1 MMNTKRLIACFALAF
16 AALALCVTSAG
27 AQGRATLR
35 GAVKDEAGAVIVGA
49 TVTLT
54 DASGAQKTATSGAD
68 GGFTFTGLTPGKYLI
83 RAEAT
88 GFAQSD
94 DIDVEVTT
102 ARRDPISISMKIAE
116 IQSEVKVESNPPI
129 STDPTQN
136 ANQQVLTGKDIEALP
151 DDPDELAAALQALA
165 GPQIGPGGGQ
175 IFIDGF
181 SGANLPPKESIR
193 EIRIN
198 QNPFAAE
205 NDQPTGRID
214 ILTKPGTDKF
224 RGSLNLAF
232 TDESLNSR
240 NPFAVSSSKR
250 SPYQQRQY
258 GGSLSGPVIKNKASF
273 FLEVNRNETNDN
285 DLIRATVLGPGFT
298 VQQFGVGLLVPRRVT
313 NISPR
318 IEYAIN
324 SRNTF
329 IARYS
334 FNRNESANNGLGGFS
349 LPERGYRFQS
359 TNQNIQL
366 TETAVI
372 NAKTINETRFQF
384 ARNTNE
390 SFGTNSIPTLS
401 VSGSF
406 AGCAITATNCSSVGH
421 AISERNS
428 WELNN
433 FTQIQDGM
441 HTFKFG
447 GRIRGVHIDD
457 TSPGNFGGAW
467 NVTGGFGPQFDAS
480 NNPVAGTNVL
490 LSSIE
495 RYRRTALILSQG
507 LNAAQLAYCNSAG
520 GGTLAQCIRYLGG
533 GASQFSINA
542 GNPNATVSQTD
553 FGVYAQDDWRVRP
566 NLTFSYGI
574 RYENQTNIASKFN
587 IAPRVAFAWS
597 PGAGANST
605 KPPKTVIRGGVGL
618 FYNRFGEGQTLT
630 SHRFNGSN
638 ELQYVITDPAVILGR
653 PPTPAEQAANPSFS
667 FLNQF
672 PVVPTSAQLAIVPAT
687 QQTIWRVAP
696 NLQAPEFYLGGMQ
709 VERQLPKNFTAVVG
723 VYSLRILHVIRA
735 RDINAPLGPTF
746 TTRPQPGL
754 GDIYQ
759 FESSAQFHQNQVFV
773 QLNSRLNPR
782 ISLSAGYFLSKTT
795 NDADGQGAGN
805 LLPMNS
811 YDLSGEFGRASFDV
825 RHRFTLFGTYNS
837 PWWKLVFNPFII
849 ASSGAPFNITTGQ
862 DLNLDR
868 AYNERPTF
876 AQLNAFCTNPIN
888 TPRCTGFDY
897 SSTASAFIPRNYGNG
912 PGFWRVDMTV
922 SRTFTWGGEKAQA
935 ANSRGNNGRGGAGG
949 AGGRSGPSIGGGA
962 ARVGGG
968 PGGGGEGGGGGRGP
982 GGGGPGGF
990 GGGGGGGAGKY
1001 SLNVSLN
1008 AQNLL
1013 NHVNLSSPVGVLTSP
1028 NFGQALSVAGG
1039 FGGPFGGGFGGST
1052 GAGNRRIY
1060 VRMRFTF

>member
-1 MMNTKRLIACFALAF
+1 MVLKKRNLMMNTKRLIACLALAIAVM
-16 AALALCVTSAG
+16 AASLVVVN
-27 AQGRATLR
+27 AQARATLR
-35 GAVKDEAGAVIVGA
+35 GSVKDEVGAVLVGA

-68 GGFTFTGLTPGKYLI
+68 GSFAFTGLTPGKYLI

-94 DIDVEVTT
+94 DIDVDVTA
-102 ARRDPISISMKIAE
+102 ARREPIVITLKIAE

-129 STDPTQN
+129 STDPN
-136 ANQQVLTGKDIEALP
+136 SNGNQQVLTGKDIEALP

-165 GPQIGPGGGQ
+165 GPQVGPGGGQ

-205 NDQPTGRID
+205 NDQPSGRID

-224 RGSLNLAF
+224 RGSLNLNF

-250 SPYQQRQY
+250 SPYQVRQY
-258 GGSLSGPVIKNKASF
+258 GGSVSGPIIKNKASF
-273 FLEVNRNETNDN
+273 FLELNRNETDDN
-285 DLIRATVLGPGFT
+285 ELIRATVLGPGFT
-298 VQQFGVGLLVPRRVT
+298 IQQLGLGFLLPRRNT

-318 IEYAIN
+318 LEYAIN

-334 FNRNESANNGLGGFS
+334 FNRNEAKNNGVGNFS
-349 LPERGYRFQS
+349 LPERGFNFQS

-366 TETAVI
+366 TETAVL

-384 ARNTNE
+384 ARNSNE
-390 SFGTNSIPTLS
+390 SLGTNTIPTLN
-401 VSGSF
+401 VSAAFS
-406 AGCAITATNCSSVGH
+406 GCAVVAANCSSVGH
-421 AISERNS
+421 AINERNS

-433 FTQIQDGM
+433 FTQIQHGM
-441 HTFKFG
+441 HTIKFG
-447 GRIRGVHIDD
+447 GRLRGVHIDD

-467 NVTGGFGPQFDAS
+467 NITGGFGPQFDAS
-480 NNPVAGTNVL
+480 NNPIAGTNVL
-490 LSSIE
+490 LNSIE
-495 RYRRTALILSQG
+495 RYRRTALIMSQG
-507 LNAAQLAYCNSAG
+507 LTAQQQAYCGAA
-520 GGTLAQCIRYLGG
+520 TVAQCIRFLGG
-533 GASQFSINA
+533 GASQFSINS

-553 FGVYAQDDWRVRP
+553 AGVYAQDDWRVRP
-566 NLTFSYGI
+566 NFTLSYGF
-574 RYENQTNIASKFN
+574 RYENQTNINSKFN
-587 IAPRVAFAWS
+587 FAPRLAFAWS
-597 PGAGANST
+597 PGGGANST
-605 KPPKTVIRGGVGL
+605 KPPKMVIRGGAGL
-618 FYNRFGEGQTLT
+618 FYNRFSEGQTLL
-630 SHRFNGSN
+630 SRRFNGSN
-638 ELQYVITDPAVILGR
+638 ELQFVITDPSVILGR

-667 FLNQF
+667 FLNMF
-672 PVVPTSAQLAIVPAT
+672 PTVPSSAQLQAVPAT
-687 QQTIWRVAP
+687 QQTIWRVAQ
-696 NLQAPEFYLGGMQ
+696 NLQAPEFYLTGLQ
-709 VERQLPKNFTAVVG
+709 VERQLPKNFTATVG
-723 VYSLRILHVIRA
+723 VYSLRISHAIRA
-735 RDINAPLGPTF
+735 RDINAPLPPTF

-759 FESSAQFHQNQVFV
+759 FESSGKFHQKQMFV

-795 NDADGQGAGN
+795 NDTDGQGGLS

-811 YDLSGEFGRASFDV
+811 YDLSGEFGRATFDV
-825 RHRFTLFGTYNS
+825 RHRFTLFGTFNS

-849 ASSGAPFNITTGQ
+849 MNSGPPFNITTGQ

-876 AQLNAFCTNPIN
+876 AQLNAFCTA
-888 TPRCTGFDY
+888 TPARCTSFDY
-897 SSTASAFIPRNYGNG
+897 SSTSDQFIPRNYGNG

-922 SRTFTWGGEKAQA
+922 SRTFTWGGETARA
-935 ANSRGNNGRGGAGG
+935 ANSQRGGNTARGGAGG
-949 AGGRSGPSIGGGA
+949 RGPSIGAG
-962 ARVGGG
+962 V
-968 PGGGGEGGGGGRGP
+968 PKVGGEGGGGGRGP
-982 GGGGPGGF
+982 GGAGPGGV
-990 GGGGGGGAGKY
+990 GGGGGAGKY
-1001 SLNVSLN
+1001 SLNVSIN
-1008 AQNLL
+1008 AQNLF
-1013 NHVNLSSPVGVLTSP
+1013 NHVNLAPPVGVLTSS
-1028 NFGQALSVAGG
+1028 NFGQSLGLAAG
-1039 FGGPFGGGFGGST
+1039 FGGPFGGGFGGGS

-1060 VRMRFTF
+1060 LRLRFTF